1 MRNHRKGLDLEELKS
16 HAREEARYKQKQEA
30 TSLLASFASFKKA
43 DNELPHVKTRSNSP
57 EGARTSN
64 TRKDSSPVKAS
75 VFDAVTRTQH
85 TKLVY

>member
-1 MRNHRKGLDLEELKS
+1 MRNHRKGLDLEALKS
-16 HAREEARYKQKQEA
+16 QAREEVRYKQKQEA
-30 TSLLASFASFKKA
+30 ASFLASFKKA

-75 VFDAVTRTQH
+75 VFDAMARTQQ
-85 TKLVY
+85 Y